1 MEWDSVNT
9 DVIVAKG
16 KLVSFNLMQY
26 YIKIIKNNKF
36 FSFYVQIPELKIH
49 SSVS

>member
-1 MEWDSVNT
+1 MDSVNT

-26 YIKIIKNNKF
+26 YIKIIKQEIF
-36 FSFYVQIPELKIH
+36 FFLYTAPKMTEQ
-49 SSVS
+49 

>member
-1 MEWDSVNT
+1 MDSVNT

-26 YIKIIKNNKF
+26 YIKIIKQEIF
-36 FSFYVQIPELKIH
+36 FFLGTTQLAE
-49 SSVS
+49 